1 MHTKPI
7 QQPRLLVLHAPEAE
21 LLATLHHL
29 GDAADLHHALLETV
43 VLLGL
48 GIIIVL
54 AILAAASAPASPP
67 PPAPPA
73 PTATPAFTPAF
84 KATTSGLCAELASA
98 DAGRLVLMLQGSAR
112 EGLSEL

>member
-1 MHTKPI
+1 MLP
-7 QQPRLLVLHAPEAE
+7 APEAE

-29 GDAADLHHALLETV
+29 GDAADLHHALLKSV

-54 AILAAASAPASPP
+54 AILATASAAASPS

-84 KATTSGLCAELASA
+84 KASTSGLCAEPASA
-98 DAGRLVLMLQGSAR
+98 DAGRLVLLLQGGAR